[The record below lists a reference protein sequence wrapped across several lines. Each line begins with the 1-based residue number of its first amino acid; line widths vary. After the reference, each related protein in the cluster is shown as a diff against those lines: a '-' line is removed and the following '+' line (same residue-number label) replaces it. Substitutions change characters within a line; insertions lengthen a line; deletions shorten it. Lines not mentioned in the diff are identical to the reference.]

1 MLRGAAI
8 MAAPL
13 ITIPTRLCLAPSG
26 YKAEGLQAVEDLFH
40 LDAAGAFDEDDG
52 VVDRVG

>member
-26 YKAEGLQAVEDLFH
+26 YKAEGLKAVEDFFH